1 MDIQTVYFV
10 AGIESERIF
19 LLRPNREL
27 AAFVQPYL
35 FGIGNGGNK
44 VFIPLMRFCIPNSI
58 KLFQTN
64 PALSPQ
70 NVAYAVVASNRR
82 VLLFIIYFFL
92 FYSGT
97 GKRLLLSAKGSL
109 VITL

>member
-19 LLRPNREL
+19 LLRPNRKL

-44 VFIPLMRFCIPNSI
+44 VFIPLMRFCIPNTI

-64 PALSPQ
+64 RPFPPKM
-70 NVAYAVVASNRR
+70 
-82 VLLFIIYFFL
+82 LFIFAFL
-92 FYSGT
+92 
-97 GKRLLLSAKGSL
+97 L
-109 VITL
+109 